1 MNKKIAES
9 LGMEIPDDD
18 PNADRLEEV
27 KALTA
32 VKPHEVVIVDNPDLP
47 ALSDIEQKLAEG
59 EKQLEEVIVNGL
71 AQMKKMFDNA
81 EDASPDKVARYLEV
95 AQMMMAQTL
104 SAITHKNKLQLDKK
118 KARLAEHSYKPENK
132 ASNGGGGNV
141 TNNLFVGSR
150 EEALALIE
158 SGQIDVGS

>member
-18 PNADRLEEV
+18 TDDNLEEI

-32 VKPHEVVIVDNPDLP
+32 VKPHEIVIVDNPDLP
-47 ALSDIEQKLAEG
+47 SLSDIEQKLAEG

-81 EDASPDKVARYLEV
+81 ETASPDKVARYLEV

-118 KARLAEHSYKPENK
+118 KARLSEHSYKPDNK
-132 ASNGGGGNV
+132 ASGGGHT
-141 TNNLFVGSR
+141 TNNLFIGSR
-150 EEALALIE
+150 EEAMEMLKKSREAN
-158 SGQIDVGS
+158 GS

>member
-9 LGMEIPDDD
+9 LGMEIP
-18 PNADRLEEV
+18 EENEIANRV
-27 KALTA
+27 EEIKALTA
-32 VKPHEVVIVDNPDLP
+32 VAPHEVIVVDNPDLP
-47 ALSDIEQKLAEG
+47 SLTDIETKLAEG

-81 EDASPDKVARYLEV
+81 EEASPDKVARYLEV

-104 SAITHKNKLQLDKK
+104 TAITHKNKLQLEKK
-118 KARLAEHSYKPENK
+118 KARLQEHNYAPDKKSG
-132 ASNGGGGNV
+132 SGGGTV

-150 EEALALIE
+150 EEALEMLAK
-158 SGQIDVGS
+158 SQQANGS